1 VTQKEYIGFDSI
13 FRLRKV
19 LAELGSKRIFLVT
32 GKGSYSACG
41 AEASLGN
48 LLKDY
53 DVRRFCGFTVNPKIE
68 DIERGIDIFRAS
80 GSDTVI
86 AVGGGSTIDTAK
98 AINFLA
104 THRLTFGGYEAGINA
119 PEATGKPLIAI
130 PTTAGSGSE
139 ATRFAVV
146 YTNRE
151 KFSLDDK
158 HLLPEVAIVD
168 ARLTM
173 SLPARITAA
182 SGIDALS
189 QAVESYWC
197 IHSNDES
204 KSYARKSIK
213 LILSNLVTAVKNPAK
228 SSRQAMAQ
236 SAHLSGKA
244 INITRTTA
252 AHSISYPLTLYFGIP
267 HGQAVGLTLS
277 SLLVYNA
284 NVTQEDVLDN
294 RGVEY
299 VRETIDEICKLMG
312 TGSAADAAKKIDD
325 IIHQTGLETRLSL
338 LGLRNKKED
347 IETIVAN
354 GFSPDRVKNN
364 PRKLTKD
371 ALRAILE
378 AIY

>member
-13 FRLRKV
+13 FRLREV
-19 LAELGSKRIFLVT
+19 LAELSSKRIFLVT

-41 AEASLGN
+41 AEARLDN

-53 DVRRFCGFTVNPKIE
+53 EVRRFCEFTVNPKIE
-68 DIERGIDIFRAS
+68 DIERGINIFKAAEC
-80 GSDTVI
+80 DTVI
-86 AVGGGSTIDTAK
+86 AVGGGSTIDMAK

-104 THRLTFGGYEAGINA
+104 THRLTFGEYEVGINA
-119 PEATGKPLIAI
+119 SEATGEPLIAI

-151 KFSLDDK
+151 KFSVDGK
-158 HLLPEVAIVD
+158 QLLPDVVIVD
-168 ARLTM
+168 AGLTM
-173 SLPARITAA
+173 SLPARITAV

-189 QAVESYWC
+189 QAIESYWC
-197 IHSNDES
+197 IHSTNES
-204 KSYARKSIK
+204 KSYARKSIE
-213 LILSNLVTAVKNPAK
+213 LILSNLVTAVNNPTK
-228 SSRQAMAQ
+228 FSRQAMAQ
-236 SAHLSGKA
+236 AAHLSGKA

-252 AHSISYPLTLYFGIP
+252 AHSVSYPLTLYFGIP

-277 SLLVYNA
+277 SLLVFNA
-284 NVTQEDVLDN
+284 NVTEEDVLDN
-294 RGVEY
+294 RGVKY
-299 VRETIDEICKLMG
+299 VRETIDEICKLLG
-312 TGSAADAAKKIDD
+312 TSSAADAAKKIDQ
-325 IIHQTGLETRLSL
+325 IIHKTGLERRLSL